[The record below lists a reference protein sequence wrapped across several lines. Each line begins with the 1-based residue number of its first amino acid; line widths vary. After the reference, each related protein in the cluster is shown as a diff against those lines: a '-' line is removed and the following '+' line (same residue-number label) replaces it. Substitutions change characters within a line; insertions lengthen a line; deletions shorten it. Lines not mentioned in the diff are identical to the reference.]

1 MKSARLA
8 QEQEAMRN
16 RAARA
21 ATPVPVPL
29 GGGGKAMW
37 SLDEPPYT
45 LKEAARLLQVSTNT
59 VARLFDGE
67 EGVLILSAP
76 GARQKMRRIPR
87 PVFNRVLNRL
97 SQPQT
102 ASPYYPIKLWQ
113 PIVHMLG
120 YPQKARRWSEDDRR
134 KQSELM
140 RRVHARKAAERAAWA
155 AERAAKRGQTPRAIP
170 VTLTPN

>member
-45 LKEAARLLQVSTNT
+45 LKEAARLLHVSTNT

-170 VTLTPN
+170 VPLTPN